1 MHNEDHKHVDK
12 IADSK
17 GSSSTAE
24 TQTSKNRFQ
33 LSKDAIENLYY
44 KMVEEVTDYAIL
56 LLDTDGNILNWNKG
70 AAAIK
75 GYSADEIVGVNFRV
89 FYPDEDRKAKVPER
103 LLNDASTTGRATH
116 EGWRLKKDGTKF
128 WGSIVIT
135 ALHDQDQKV
144 IGFSKLTR
152 DLTERKMSEELQQRT
167 NRDLAFKN
175 EELRRSEDRYHRMIA
190 EVEDYAIILL
200 DVEGKILNWNKGAQS
215 IKGYTAKEIVGHNF
229 SEFYLQDDIDRGL
242 PGKLLEEA
250 RLNGKARHE
259 GWRVRNDGRTFW
271 GMIVIT
277 ALHDNDNNVIG
288 YSKVTRDLTERKV
301 AEERLQRY
309 MVELQYQNEMLQRSE
324 ERYHR
329 MIAEVEDYA
338 IILLDRDGNILN
350 WNKGAE
356 AIKGYKENEV
366 IGKNFNIFY
375 LTEDRERN
383 LPQQLLVTAVENNTA
398 THEGWRKRKDGTR
411 FWGSIV
417 ITALHDENDKII
429 GFSKV
434 TRDLTQKKAFE
445 DHILKQNKQLEEYA
459 YVTSHDLQEPL
470 RKINLFSDLLLDK
483 VNSPDAALL
492 LEKIRASAT
501 RMTSLIK
508 GVLQYSQVN
517 SDDELK
523 VPINLNQVIDEIEVD
538 FEMMLN
544 DKNGKIERGDLG
556 TIRGIPIQIHQLFS
570 NLISNSIKFNEK
582 NPSVRITAE
591 HFIDDV
597 TKKTFVKITV
607 ADNGIG
613 FKPEHSERIFQ
624 LFRRLEGEAPGTG
637 IGLALCKRIA
647 EAHGG
652 TISAVSRPGEGSVF
666 EIILALSI

>member
-1 MHNEDHKHVDK
+1 MHNDDHKHVDK

-383 LPQQLLVTAVENNTA
+383 LPQQLLETAVENNTA

-517 SDDELK
+517 SDNELK

>member
-1 MHNEDHKHVDK
+1 
-12 IADSK
+12 
-17 GSSSTAE
+17 
-24 TQTSKNRFQ
+24 
-33 LSKDAIENLYY
+33 
-44 KMVEEVTDYAIL
+44 
-56 LLDTDGNILNWNKG
+56 
-70 AAAIK
+70 
-75 GYSADEIVGVNFRV
+75 
-89 FYPDEDRKAKVPER
+89 
-103 LLNDASTTGRATH
+103 
-116 EGWRLKKDGTKF
+116 
-128 WGSIVIT
+128 
-135 ALHDQDQKV
+135 
-144 IGFSKLTR
+144 
-152 DLTERKMSEELQQRT
+152 MSEELQQRT

>member
-1 MHNEDHKHVDK
+1 
-12 IADSK
+12 
-17 GSSSTAE
+17 
-24 TQTSKNRFQ
+24 
-33 LSKDAIENLYY
+33 
-44 KMVEEVTDYAIL
+44 
-56 LLDTDGNILNWNKG
+56 
-70 AAAIK
+70 
-75 GYSADEIVGVNFRV
+75 
-89 FYPDEDRKAKVPER
+89 
-103 LLNDASTTGRATH
+103 
-116 EGWRLKKDGTKF
+116 
-128 WGSIVIT
+128 
-135 ALHDQDQKV
+135 
-144 IGFSKLTR
+144 
-152 DLTERKMSEELQQRT
+152 
-167 NRDLAFKN
+167 
-175 EELRRSEDRYHRMIA
+175 
-190 EVEDYAIILL
+190 
-200 DVEGKILNWNKGAQS
+200 
-215 IKGYTAKEIVGHNF
+215 
-229 SEFYLQDDIDRGL
+229 
-242 PGKLLEEA
+242 
-250 RLNGKARHE
+250 
-259 GWRVRNDGRTFW
+259 
-271 GMIVIT
+271 
-277 ALHDNDNNVIG
+277 
-288 YSKVTRDLTERKV
+288 
-301 AEERLQRY
+301 
-309 MVELQYQNEMLQRSE
+309 
-324 ERYHR
+324 
-329 MIAEVEDYA
+329 DYA

-383 LPQQLLVTAVENNTA
+383 LPQQLLETAVENNTA

-483 VNSPDAALL
+483 VNSPEAALL

-517 SDDELK
+517 SDNELK

-637 IGLALCKRIA
+637 IGLALCK
-647 EAHGG
+647 
-652 TISAVSRPGEGSVF
+652 
-666 EIILALSI
+666 